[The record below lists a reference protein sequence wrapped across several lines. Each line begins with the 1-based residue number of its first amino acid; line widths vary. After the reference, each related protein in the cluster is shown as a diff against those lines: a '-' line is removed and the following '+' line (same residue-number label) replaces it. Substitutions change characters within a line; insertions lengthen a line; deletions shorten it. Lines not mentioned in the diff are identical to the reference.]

1 MRCTNLNL
9 LNHLNATGLYVKIG
23 DEGKAVAQLVD
34 DLRKLSFGL
43 APTDKFDQVVKVSRS
58 FPVANV
64 DASGQP
70 LIVDGKVGPHT
81 RWALDAALGKH
92 SVVLQHPT
100 LPTFTPSGEAMRA
113 WPR

>member
-1 MRCTNLNL
+1 ML
-9 LNHLNATGLYVKIG
+9 KIG

-43 APTDKFDQVVKVSRS
+43 APTDKFDQVVKKSVEA
-58 FPVANV
+58 FQVANV